1 MKRTNRCTA
10 LLLSLSLGLSLS
22 LPAAAVDSAP
32 LELPAPV
39 STEQVSCPYSDQES
53 VRVMVLME
61 TDGAA
66 EAKPLEA
73 DSPEFHRKQ
82 AALEGS
88 HQKLRQGLKASG
100 IEYTLEYDYTALL
113 SGMSMTISYGDLETV
128 KAMPEVQDAWIVT
141 TYELPQPEDVPEEEL
156 SGDSLQAYSALPSEA
171 GQGML
176 IATLDSGT
184 NVTHE
189 AFGVYPEVLGEPAIS
204 GPDEISSLSLPGAYV
219 SEKIPYVYDY
229 GDKDTDVT
237 DVNGHGTHVSGTAA
251 GYVQSGDGTTKF
263 SGTAPGAQ
271 LAVMKIFRDDATTT
285 TTDVYFAALE
295 DAYLLGADVVNMS
308 IGTAAGFVHDATLE
322 SQTFGNIYKILD
334 EAGIIV
340 CAAAGNYRSQASGNS
355 VQPGTVSPAYSDY
368 GTVAS
373 PSTYIGNISVAAS
386 TGSDSGS
393 AIASFSAWG
402 ATSGLT
408 IAPEI
413 SAPGQNILSAG
424 IDGTDSY
431 RSSSGTSMASPAAAG
446 SYAVLSGSLSRQF
459 PGLSKLRRAAL
470 AEVILSGSAQT
481 LGSLDDPISVRQQG
495 AGVMDL
501 SEALASDFAVTTAL
515 SELSDDPDRTG
526 VYTVEVTV
534 EQLRQT
540 ARDCAAVR
548 FTDVSESSWYHR
560 AVDYACGTGLFYGT
574 SDTTFS
580 PNQVLTRGQLVAIL
594 YRHEGSPAV
603 TGTSGFAD
611 VPQSQYYAK
620 AVTWARQRGIVA
632 GISDELFAP
641 NAPVTR
647 EQLAAILYRY
657 SGKPA
662 TTGDLDG
669 FSDQSQVSSYARTPI
684 AWAVGLGIISG
695 VSTTTPTLAPRQ
707 SATRAQLASMVCRL
721 FGDTEVTAV
730 FTPSAEVFGDSISP
744 ESGRNHLDSAALD
757 FDVSFSAPALEFH
770 TYTDKLTITATITLS
785 DSCKAS
791 IDAQF
796 PYGTFVEGFIRLGSS
811 TEVPLHST
819 FLGFY
824 GDWTEAPIL
833 EQTDFR
839 DTLAGTAVP
848 ELTACNAQLYCANPS
863 SSYYRKTLAVL
874 GKNPFGSTPYSQAR
888 MALSSASAESNYA
901 GQLLIRPVL
910 LRNARALTLTVSD
923 ASTGKVYLK
932 DQRSYVH
939 KSTFSSSSLQW
950 RYPVSFYFAPQDS
963 TGTPLPDGTELL
975 FTFSASLNGE
985 PETVQWQFPCLID
998 AVAPEISAQRSDDR
1012 SSVTITVRDSQYL
1025 SILKVSDSSGNTL
1038 YQQLYSDESPNVPH
1052 TITLDCPDPA
1062 ASLSIVAVDYATN
1075 IGRLQVN

>member
-10 LLLSLSLGLSLS
+10 LLLSLSLGLSLA
-22 LPAAAVDSAP
+22 LPAAAADSAP
-32 LELPAPV
+32 TELPAPL
-39 STEQVSCPYSDQES
+39 STESMSCPYSDEDP

-61 TDGAA
+61 EEGAA
-66 EAKPLEA
+66 EAMPEES
-73 DSPEFHRKQ
+73 DSSGFRRKR
-82 AALEGS
+82 AALEDS
-88 HQKLRQGLKASG
+88 HRKLQQALEDSG

-113 SGMSMTISYGDLETV
+113 SGMSMTISYGDLDALE
-128 KAMPEVQDAWIVT
+128 AMPEVQDAWVVT
-141 TYELPQPEDVPEEEL
+141 TYELPRPEEVPEEDL
-156 SGDSLQAYSALPSEA
+156 SGDMLQSLTTLPSEA

-176 IATLDSGT
+176 IAALDSGT

-189 AFGVYPEVLGEPAIS
+189 AFAVYPEVLGEPAIS
-204 GPDEISSLSLPGAYV
+204 GPEEVSSLSLPGAYV

-229 GDKDTDVT
+229 GDKDTDVH

-251 GYVQSGDGTTKF
+251 GYVPNGDGTVTF

-295 DAYLLGADVVNMS
+295 DAYLLGADVINMS

-322 SQTFGNIYKILD
+322 SQTFGNIYKTLD
-334 EAGIIV
+334 EAGIII

-355 VQPGTVSPAYSDY
+355 VQSETVSPAYSDY

-373 PSTYIGNISVAAS
+373 PSTYTGNISVAAS
-386 TGSDSGS
+386 TGSDSG
-393 AIASFSAWG
+393 ATIASFSAWG
-402 ATSGLT
+402 PTSELT

-413 SAPGQNILSAG
+413 SAPGQNIRSAG
-424 IDGTDSY
+424 IDGSDSY
-431 RSSSGTSMASPAAAG
+431 RTSSGTSMASPAAAG

-459 PGLSKLRRAAL
+459 PELSKLRRAAL
-470 AEVILSGSAQT
+470 AEAILSGSAQT
-481 LGSLDDPISVRQQG
+481 LGSTDAPISIRQQG
-495 AGVMDL
+495 AGVIDL
-501 SEALASDFAVTTAL
+501 SGALASDFAVTAAL
-515 SELSDDPDRTG
+515 SELGDDPDRTG
-526 VYTVEVTV
+526 VYIVEVTV
-534 EQLRQT
+534 EQLHQT
-540 ARDCAAVR
+540 VRDCAAVR
-548 FTDVSESSWYHR
+548 FADVSESSWFHK

-603 TGTSGFAD
+603 TGTSGFID
-611 VPQSQYYAK
+611 VPQNEYYAK
-620 AVTWARQRGIVA
+620 AVTWARQNGIVA
-632 GISDELFAP
+632 GITDVSFAP

-662 TTGDLDG
+662 ATGDLDV
-669 FSDQSQVSSYARTPI
+669 FSDQSQLSDYARTPM

-695 VSTTTPTLAPRQ
+695 VSTSTPTLAPRQ
-707 SATRAQLASMVCRL
+707 SATRAQLASMVYRL
-721 FGDTEVTAV
+721 FGDTEVIAS

-744 ESGRNHLDSAALD
+744 ESGRNQLEPAPLA

-770 TYTDKLTITATITLS
+770 TYTDKLTLTATITLS

-791 IDAQF
+791 IEEQF
-796 PYGTFVEGFIRLGSS
+796 PYGTFVEGFIRLSSS
-811 TEVPLHST
+811 TEVSLHST
-819 FLGFY
+819 FLGFF

-839 DTLAGTAVP
+839 DTMAGTAVP
-848 ELTACNAQLYCANPS
+848 ELMACNAQLYCADPS

-874 GKNPFGSTPYSQAR
+874 GKNPFGSTPYSQSR

-901 GQLLIRPVL
+901 EQLLIRPVL
-910 LRNARALTLTVSD
+910 LRNARSLTLTVSD
-923 ASTGKVYLK
+923 ADTGKTYLK
-932 DQRSYVH
+932 DQRFYVH

-950 RYPVSFYFAPQDS
+950 KYPVSFYFAPLDE
-963 TGTPLPDGTELL
+963 TGTALPDGTKLL
-975 FTFSASLNGE
+975 FTISASLNEE
-985 PETVQWQFPCLID
+985 PETIQWQFPCLID
-998 AVAPEISAQRSDDR
+998 AVAPEISAQRSDDG

-1025 SILKVSDSSGNTL
+1025 SILKVSDSSGTL
-1038 YQQLYSDESPNVPH
+1038 YQQLYSDDAPNVSH
-1052 TITLDCPDPA
+1052 TVTVDCPDPTA
-1062 ASLSIVAVDYATN
+1062 PVSIVAVDYATN
-1075 IGRLQVN
+1075 ISRLQVK